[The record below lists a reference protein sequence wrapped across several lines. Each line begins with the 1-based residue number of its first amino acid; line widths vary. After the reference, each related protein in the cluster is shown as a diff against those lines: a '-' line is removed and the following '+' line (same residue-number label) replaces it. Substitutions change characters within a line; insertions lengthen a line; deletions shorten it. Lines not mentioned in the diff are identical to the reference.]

1 MAFSIDPTSV
11 FSNVAS
17 TIVSSLQLAT
27 FVKDVKNT
35 PLDVKTCIALTTLIS
50 TDVQYLIKLR
60 SSPSNITY
68 LSQNPD
74 LAARIDN
81 IIISTHQAILDVCRL
96 LEGCRQEVY
105 EGGNVPLRERMRWVL
120 GDSMAFKRREG
131 NLQGVHRAVLSEVGF
146 LRMRESAGETVSKV
160 IECVSFENLEL
171 LEMNHRRRDK
181 RATKAEVVEVKMDEE
196 PEKQTEAERGQV
208 LLIPDVVMTGAA
220 SPLVLDTSERPE
232 IRQTPS
238 VTSVRHENPH
248 ARFELEAS
256 SPRDTRS
263 ESSVASWVRN
273 ESVSVHEQEVVDED
287 EDPEA
292 AFYRDLKRQ
301 EDERQRRLAL
311 RRNQST

>member
-17 TIVSSLQLAT
+17 TIVSSLHLAT
-27 FVKDVKNT
+27 FVKDLKNT

-50 TDVQYLIKLR
+50 TDLQYLIKLR
-60 SSPSNITY
+60 SLPSNITY

-81 IIISTHQAILDVCRL
+81 IIISTQEAILDVCRL
-96 LEGCRQEVY
+96 LEGCRQDVY
-105 EGGNVPLRERMRWVL
+105 EGGNVPLKERMRWVL

-131 NLQGVHRAVLSEVGF
+131 NLQGVHRAALSEVGF

-171 LEMNHRRRDK
+171 LEMKHRRREK
-181 RATKAEVVEVKMDEE
+181 TTTKAEVVEVKVEE
-196 PEKQTEAERGQV
+196 EEKTVETE
-208 LLIPDVVMTGAA
+208 LIAKLKVPLGTVFMTGAG
-220 SPLVLDTSERPE
+220 SPLVLDTAERPE
-232 IRQTPS
+232 MRQTPS

-248 ARFELEAS
+248 ARFELGAS

-273 ESVSVHEQEVVDED
+273 ESISVQDQDLVDED
-287 EDPEA
+287 EDLEA

-301 EDERQRRLAL
+301 
-311 RRNQST
+311 